1 MNLDINKYYIIKATP
16 AYKREFRQIY
26 NYIKKKLQNEIA
38 AENLVKKTKKIIA
51 ELKYSP
57 HAYREIKRGNSKRKA
72 FRKIKINNYILLYT
86 VDEDKKQ
93 VTVSHMFYGRSNYID
108 KI

>member
-1 MNLDINKYYIIKATP
+1 MDTKRYNLEFTVS
-16 AYKREFRQIY
+16 YKKDTKKIY
-26 NYIKKKLQNEIA
+26 NYIKQKLQNEIA
-38 AENLVKKTKKIIA
+38 AKNLMNKVEKYTN

-57 HAYREIKRGNSKRKA
+57 HAYREIERTNSKRKA

-93 VTVSHMFYGRSNYID
+93 VTVSHMFYGRSNYIN

>member
-1 MNLDINKYYIIKATP
+1 MDINEQYSIKFTS
-16 AYKREFRQIY
+16 KGISDMTRIY

-38 AENLVKKTKKIIA
+38 AENLIRKTEKYIA

-57 HAYREIKRGNSKRKA
+57 HAYRELRRGNLKRKA
-72 FRKIKINNYILLYT
+72 FRKIKINNYILMYT

-93 VTVSHMFYGRSNYID
+93 VTVSHMFYARSNYIN

>member
-1 MNLDINKYYIIKATP
+1 MDINEQYSIKFTS
-16 AYKREFRQIY
+16 KGISDMTRIY

-38 AENLVKKTKKIIA
+38 AENLIRKTEKYIA

-57 HAYREIKRGNSKRKA
+57 HAYRELRRGNLKRKA

-93 VTVSHMFYGRSNYID
+93 VTVSHMFYARSNYIN

>member
-1 MNLDINKYYIIKATP
+1 MDINEQYRIRFTSKGIKDMT
-16 AYKREFRQIY
+16 RIY

-38 AENLVKKTKKIIA
+38 AENLIKKTEKCIA
-51 ELKYSP
+51 ELRYSP
-57 HAYREIKRGNSKRKA
+57 YAYREIERGNSKRKS
-72 FRKIKINNYILLYT
+72 FRKIRINNYILLYT

-93 VTVSHMFYGRSNYID
+93 VTVSHMFYARSNYID

>member
-1 MNLDINKYYIIKATP
+1 MDTSKYYSIKATP
-16 AYKREFRQIY
+16 AYKREIRQIY

-38 AENLVKKTKKIIA
+38 AENLIRKTEKYIA

-57 HAYREIKRGNSKRKA
+57 HAYRELRRGNLKRKA

-93 VTVSHMFYGRSNYID
+93 VTVSHMFYGRSNYIN